1 MQQSMKANNPDS
13 RSRPARAWQP
23 AALGA
28 NLLVGIAYL
37 SLDLLASS
45 LFGSLADFRPAASL
59 GALCILLSGARWL
72 PGLFLGAFVAGWY
85 FLGTG
90 ADAAL
95 LAALGSVL
103 GPLAALGGLRLL
115 RIDRTRIFDSVAGVA
130 AFALLPGVLSAAIAG
145 LLGAAALA
153 ATASEPGGLSLD
165 SFLIPAIAH
174 ACSVLALTPALYMWA
189 QPAEPVPW
197 RSTTERVGIALLA
210 ALLCLLLFWMP
221 TRTTGMT
228 QGAVALIA
236 LPAIWAALRFSRRYS
251 TTLVVAVFL
260 LGVSGVLFGR
270 GALDLAPA
278 PDHPLAGAQLR
289 AFALAIAVL
298 IAAALSK
305 EREHFAGELARLNA
319 GLEGKIR
326 LRTRELEKSRAEL
339 RHQLAFQQSFLD
351 SLPNPVFYTDLNG
364 AYVLCGLA
372 FQQLAGRSQT
382 NLQGRT
388 ARELFGAEA
397 GALHEAQLQRLQQ
410 GGGPLC
416 FALRL
421 PQGDQT
427 HDYIVSLAPVSDWQ
441 GQILGVAGMM
451 QDVSDMKRLE
461 LALKENEARF
471 RLMVETL
478 PSPMLMARRSDGTLL
493 FANEAAVLSLGLD
506 ARALAEYRAADFW
519 QDASQY
525 GELLGELDRVGL
537 VRGRELRLLRANGEP
552 LWLLASLARTE
563 LAGEPALILAFE
575 DITRTKEREAE
586 LYSQATT
593 DALTGMTNR
602 RHFLALAQ
610 GEMQRAARGK
620 QPWALLMID
629 LDHFKQVNDNFG
641 HLCGDR
647 VLKEVAAVL
656 QKHLRSI
663 DLLGRLGGEEFAIFL
678 PNSEAAAAREVAE
691 RLRQAVQDGDLG
703 AGCAT
708 GFPITISVGLFL
720 QGHSDTLPDLSTCLA
735 RADAA
740 LYAAKAAGR
749 NCVALAPAA
758 LH

>member
-1 MQQSMKANNPDS
+1 M
-13 RSRPARAWQP
+13 QP

-28 NLLVGIAYL
+28 NLLVGVAYL
-37 SLDLLASS
+37 CLNLLASS
-45 LFGSLADFRPAASL
+45 LFGSVADFQPAASL
-59 GALCILLSGARWL
+59 GALCLLLSGARWL
-72 PGLFLGAFVAGWY
+72 PGLLLGAFVAHWY
-85 FLGTG
+85 FLGMG
-90 ADAAL
+90 AHAAL
-95 LAALGSVL
+95 LAALGGVL

-115 RIDRTRIFDSVAGVA
+115 RIDRTRVFDSVAGVA
-130 AFALLPGVLSAAIAG
+130 AFALLPGVRSAAVAG

-153 ATASEPGGLSLD
+153 ATASEPGKISLA
-165 SFLIPAIAH
+165 SALILGIGH

-189 QPAEPVPW
+189 QPAEPTPW
-197 RSTTERVGIALLA
+197 RSTTERVGIALLT

-221 TRTTGMT
+221 ANATGMT
-228 QGAVALIA
+228 QGAVALIV

-251 TTLVVAVFL
+251 ATLVVAVFL
-260 LGVSGVLFGR
+260 LGISGVLFGH
-270 GALDLAPA
+270 GALGLAPTTY
-278 PDHPLAGAQLR
+278 DHPLAGAQLR
-289 AFALAIAVL
+289 VFALAIAVL
-298 IAAALSK
+298 IAVALSR

-326 LRTRELEKSRAEL
+326 LRTRELEKSRTEL

-372 FQQLAGRSQT
+372 FQQLAGRSQRS
-382 NLQGRT
+382 LQGST
-388 ARELFGAEA
+388 ARGLFGAEA

-441 GQILGVAGMM
+441 GEILGVAGMM

-461 LALKENEARF
+461 RALKENEARF

-478 PSPMLMARRSDGTLL
+478 PSPMLLARRSDGTLL

-525 GELLGELDRVGL
+525 AELLGELDRVGL

-610 GEMQRAARGK
+610 SEMQRAARSK

-720 QGHSDTLPDLSTCLA
+720 LGHSDTLPDLSTCLA